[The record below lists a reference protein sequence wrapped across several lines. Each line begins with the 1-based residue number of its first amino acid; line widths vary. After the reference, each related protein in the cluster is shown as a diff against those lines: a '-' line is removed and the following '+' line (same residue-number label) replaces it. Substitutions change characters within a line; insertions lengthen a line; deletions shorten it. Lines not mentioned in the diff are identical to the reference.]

1 MSRKSAIGIFDSGFG
16 GLTVFKAI
24 QEKMPQYKYVYLGD
38 NSRAP
43 YGSKSF
49 ATVYKYT
56 WECVSWLIN
65 EQNCKLII
73 VACNTASARALR
85 SIQQNELLAYPDVR
99 VLGVIRPTAEI
110 ISSLSST
117 KKIGIV
123 GTEGTIKS
131 NTYLDEIGNFSPEL
145 TAYQF
150 ACPLW
155 VPLIEANRI
164 QRPEAEQIIREDLE
178 SLLCQDPEIDT
189 LLLGCTHY
197 PLVENI
203 IRKIVPESTRIVSQG
218 PIVAESLL
226 DYLQRHPEIEQDICQ
241 TNSSTFFTTDDAEN
255 FSEKATLFY
264 QQKIRAT
271 HVNI

>member
-1 MSRKSAIGIFDSGFG
+1 MSRASAIGIFDSGFG

-24 QEKMPQYKYVYLGD
+24 QEKMPQYRYVYLGD

-65 EQNCKLII
+65 QQKCKLII

-85 SIQQNELLAYPDVR
+85 SIQQNELLQYPEVR

-110 ISSLSST
+110 ISTLSKT

-131 NTYLDEIGNFSPEL
+131 NTYLQEIENFSPEL
-145 TAYQF
+145 TTYQF

-155 VPLIEANRI
+155 VPLIEANQI
-164 QRPEAEQIIREDLE
+164 HTPEAEQIIREDLE

-197 PLVENI
+197 PLVEHI
-203 IRKIVPESTRIVSQG
+203 IRRIVPKSTRIVSQG
-218 PIVAESLL
+218 PIVADSLL
-226 DYLQRHPEIEQDICQ
+226 DYMHRHPEIEQAICL
-241 TNSSTFFTTDDAEN
+241 SSDTTFFTTDDAET
-255 FSEKATLFY
+255 FSQKATLFY
-264 QQKIRAT
+264 QKKISAL
-271 HVNI
+271 HISI